1 MSIIGLT
8 PIILLV
14 FIVGL
19 VVLIVVR
26 TKRIGLKSS
35 KFSYVKRVK
44 WMFTAYM
51 ALLLISA
58 GAFYVLPKDTSL
70 MAEETTINTGPDI
83 PLYERADKGKIGSV
97 DRSYIKETWEFNI
110 DGSDL
115 NLKAPTPN
123 EMAIFIE
130 VNDALQQTV
139 KVAYYQ
145 TPVIIMGINL
155 SDRMHLPR
163 IAFSNNSMKVT
174 EPEPV
179 EVKFETFKQSFI
191 TSQFNEEGWMGGAFS
206 SRNAIKPNQH
216 LLYIQIPEEIDI
228 NYDQDVFVEF
238 VGEGES

>member
-19 VVLIVVR
+19 VVLVVVR

-35 KFSYVKRVK
+35 KFSYVNRVK

-51 ALLLISA
+51 ALLLVSA

-70 MAEETTINTGPDI
+70 MAEETNINKGSNFS
-83 PLYERADKGKIGSV
+83 LYEWSDKGKIDSV
-97 DRSYIKETWEFNI
+97 DHSYIKETWEYNI

-115 NLKAPTPN
+115 NLKTPSPN
-123 EMAIFIE
+123 EMAIFVE

-145 TPVIIMGINL
+145 TPIIIEGINL
-155 SDRMHLPR
+155 SSRVHLPH
-163 IAFSNNSMKVT
+163 IDFSNNNMTVT

-179 EVKFETFKQSFI
+179 EVNFGTYKESFI
-191 TSQFNEEGWMGGAFS
+191 ASQFSEEGWMDGAFS
-206 SRNAIKPNQH
+206 SSDATRSSQH
-216 LLYIQIPEEIDI
+216 LLYIQIPEDIDI
-228 NYDQDVFVEF
+228 NYDQNVFVEL
-238 VGEGES
+238 VGAGEG